1 MLTMGEFTS
10 PALPPFTRT
19 PGYPHNSPPQPRRPR
34 HRSSRPTAPHRPVS
48 ARHASSA
55 WNRPSKSSSC
65 TSIRCRASQI
75 HFTSR
80 FVSYMSSWAVSLQ
93 SPTIAALEA
102 NATEALA
109 NTTLKA
115 AMSGEAFRDPA
126 KETYYCQLPQPLH
139 WCGHA
144 PPPNP
149 PDRTGDI
156 HAPHPP
162 AVTPILFHTS
172 NVYDPA
178 GR

>member
-1 MLTMGEFTS
+1 MADFVEKSVNKSAVRDLAVPIPNVEAFDNLIKSIIDDNPFDCIGYVKDGEEM
-10 PALPPFTRT
+10 PAVA
-19 PGYPHNSPPQPRRPR
+19 R
-34 HRSSRPTAPHRPVS
+34 HREHYTAKV
-48 ARHASSA
+48 
-55 WNRPSKSSSC
+55 N
-65 TSIRCRASQI
+65 
-75 HFTSR
+75 
-80 FVSYMSSWAVSLQ
+80 FVNAGKKVGAVSLQ
-93 SPTIAALEA
+93 SPTIAAFEA
-102 NATEALA
+102 NAAAVLA
-109 NTTLKA
+109 NTAIAT
-115 AMSGEAFRDPA
+115 AMSGDAFRDPA

-162 AVTPILFHTS
+162 AATPILFHTS